1 MSEKARVLVI
11 DDDEGVRES
20 IATAL
25 RDEGYV
31 VDTAKDGKE
40 AIENSNAN
48 FYNLALIDIRLPDM
62 EGTKLLSSLR
72 ETTPRMVKIIL
83 TGYPALQNA
92 IEAVNKGAD
101 AYITK
106 PVNMDQLLEKIKEHL
121 AKQREMKE
129 YGQGKVAEF
138 VETRFREIDAE
149 EPGKKD

>member
-1 MSEKARVLVI
+1 
-11 DDDEGVRES
+11 
-20 IATAL
+20 
-25 RDEGYV
+25 
-31 VDTAKDGKE
+31 
-40 AIENSNAN
+40 
-48 FYNLALIDIRLPDM
+48 
-62 EGTKLLSSLR
+62 
-72 ETTPRMVKIIL
+72 MVKIIL

>member
-62 EGTKLLSSLR
+62 EGIKLLSSLR

-106 PVNMDQLLEKIKEHL
+106 PVNMDQLLEKIKDHL
-121 AKQREMKE
+121 AKQQEMKQ
-129 YGQGKVAEF
+129 YGQDKLAEF
-138 VETRFREIDAE
+138 VETRFREIDTE
-149 EPGKKD
+149 ELGKKD